1 MAEVSLYYRSNRA
14 NYHRK
19 SVSLLKAKECAN
31 IQYHLQQRHTL
42 FKKCISASFKSL
54 KRRLNPVG
62 DVITYGIISLHISV
76 ITPFYIL
83 KCSLHSAPQVEKR
96 NPLSVD
102 VK

>member
-1 MAEVSLYYRSNRA
+1 MSI
-14 NYHRK
+14 
-19 SVSLLKAKECAN
+19 N
-31 IQYHLQQRHTL
+31 IQYDLQQGHTL
-42 FKKCISASFKSL
+42 FKNCIPASFKSL

-62 DVITYGIISLHISV
+62 NVITYGIISLHISV

-83 KCSLHSAPQVEKR
+83 KCSLHSTPQVEKK